1 MLISL
6 VKLLIKIPNII
17 FQWGRREV
25 LRRSIIYVLCS
36 LREGE
41 PDQNR
46 LVVDVRDFTPSIVIM
61 LMVLFQKL
69 TNFLNFEIFDHFS
82 LKVSA
87 AKDFKQ

>member
-17 FQWGRREV
+17 FTCGRREV
-25 LRRSIIYVLCS
+25 LQRSIMYVQCS
-36 LREGE
+36 IREEE

-46 LVVDVRDFTPSIVIM
+46 LVVDVKDFTPLIAMM
-61 LMVLFQKL
+61 LILLLQKI

-82 LKVSA
+82 QKVSV

>member
-25 LRRSIIYVLCS
+25 LQRSIMYVQCS
-36 LREGE
+36 TREGE

-46 LVVDVRDFTPSIVIM
+46 LVVDVRDFTPSIVIL